1 MKIPLVASAK
11 VHRYLSD
18 PRFKKEFDMPFKV
31 DRSHDVPYV
40 AGYSKDDRVV
50 FIDRHYKKMMGA
62 VDTEPY
68 IFIHEKAEK
77 ALIDTFGLKYQVAH
91 HIATHL
97 ERMTID
103 RDGINWDKYEKNEKF
118 LRFMLDKPEKEKE
131 NEILKTV
138 YECFESQFSPTQ
150 AIKLPEDDEHIDFRE
165 YRPAKRLLVDDDD
178 DIDY

>member
-18 PRFKKEFDMPFKV
+18 PRFKKEFDIPFKV

-103 RDGINWDKYEKNEKF
+103 RDGINWDKYEKFVINQYKHIGHEKVVKVPPD
-118 LRFMLDKPEKEKE
+118 LDLTP
-131 NEILKTV
+131 
-138 YECFESQFSPTQ
+138 YQ
-150 AIKLPEDDEHIDFRE
+150 DEHDVSILRQLQHN
-165 YRPAKRLLVDDDD
+165 AKREDKAG
-178 DIDY
+178 